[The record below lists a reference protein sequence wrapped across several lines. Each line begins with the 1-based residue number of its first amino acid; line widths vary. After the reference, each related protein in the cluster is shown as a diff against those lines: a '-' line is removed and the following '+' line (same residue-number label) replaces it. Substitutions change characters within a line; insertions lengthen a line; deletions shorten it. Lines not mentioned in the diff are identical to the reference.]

1 MKNKSI
7 ILQRPF
13 GPHFAHLFI
22 LFLFAFGNLSLA
34 LGQQRKAVTSLKAPV
49 KNGAKSEKAAT
60 RDGKG
65 DLYTKGTEYPSLFDC
80 NSTSLADT
88 PTADQPFTL
97 SFMFGTGDS
106 GLPNFFEEGNIS
118 SFDEFQFI
126 FGNGIVATQDQDAA
140 DQFGLKLGVGLGKR
154 CVKKVGAYYPLPKS
168 DDKTFFATIQYGY
181 IGYNGKIYRTE
192 KEYNSDPSGNVWIT
206 LEEFGKYPP
215 NMGGACKLV
224 LK

>member
-13 GPHFAHLFI
+13 GPHFAQLFI
-22 LFLFAFGNLSLA
+22 LFLFAFGNPSFVF
-34 LGQQRKAVTSLKAPV
+34 GQQRNAVTTVKAPV
-49 KNGAKSEKAAT
+49 KNGIKSEKAVSI
-60 RDGKG
+60 DGKG
-65 DLYTKGTEYPSLFDC
+65 VLETPKAEYPNLFPDSLC
-80 NSTSLADT
+80 GNWGE
-88 PTADQPFTL
+88 PTGDQPSILT
-97 SFMFGTGDS
+97 
-106 GLPNFFEEGNIS
+106 FFDDGNIS

-154 CVKKVGAYYPLPKS
+154 GIKKVGEYYPLPIPK
-168 DDKTFFATIQYGY
+168 DPTFIAPTRHGY

-192 KEYNSDPSGNVWIT
+192 KEYNQDPSGNVWIT

-215 NMGGACKLV
+215 NQGGDYKLV

>member
-22 LFLFAFGNLSLA
+22 LFLFAFGNPSLVF
-34 LGQQRKAVTSLKAPV
+34 GQQRKAVTTVKTLV
-49 KNGAKSEKAAT
+49 KNGVKSEKAAT
-60 RDGKG
+60 LDGKG
-65 DLYTKGTEYPSLFDC
+65 VLDTPGTEYPSLFDNLC
-80 NSTSLADT
+80 GSGGV

-97 SFMFGTGDS
+97 TFTIKQGDS
-106 GLPNFFEEGNIS
+106 KLPDFFDNGNIS

-140 DQFGLKLGVGLGKR
+140 DHLGLKLGAGLGKR
-154 CVKKVGAYYPLPKS
+154 GIKKVGAYYTLPISK
-168 DDKTFFATIQYGY
+168 DQAFIATTQYGY

-192 KEYNSDPSGNVWIT
+192 KEYNQDPSGNVWIN

-215 NMGGACKLV
+215 NLGGAYKLV